1 MSNHTVSQLSV
12 VVSRHYIALTLPL
25 GPRQVITKMMS
36 HREGL
41 FALVA
46 HKRFGLQVDCSN
58 MSSEVAHA
66 AQHLGAVW
74 TLDLVWR
81 FSVIWK
87 WFDSLA
93 IKREKFWVVLCQFWV
108 VSSSLSIISNNFSQ
122 KSMIMSISLTIAQ
135 NILKTGAV
143 SLTQN
148 QTNHTSINI
157 KTPWTALIREN
168 LISKLK
174 FKYKIP
180 SVKCRV
186 LRCFLWRDFTYS
198 HLTKIF

>member
-25 GPRQVITKMMS
+25 GPRHVITKMMS

-46 HKRFGLQVDCSN
+46 HKRFGLQVDSSN

-81 FSVIWK
+81 FSVI
-87 WFDSLA
+87 
-93 IKREKFWVVLCQFWV
+93 
-108 VSSSLSIISNNFSQ
+108 
-122 KSMIMSISLTIAQ
+122 
-135 NILKTGAV
+135 
-143 SLTQN
+143 
-148 QTNHTSINI
+148 
-157 KTPWTALIREN
+157 
-168 LISKLK
+168 
-174 FKYKIP
+174 
-180 SVKCRV
+180 
-186 LRCFLWRDFTYS
+186 
-198 HLTKIF
+198 